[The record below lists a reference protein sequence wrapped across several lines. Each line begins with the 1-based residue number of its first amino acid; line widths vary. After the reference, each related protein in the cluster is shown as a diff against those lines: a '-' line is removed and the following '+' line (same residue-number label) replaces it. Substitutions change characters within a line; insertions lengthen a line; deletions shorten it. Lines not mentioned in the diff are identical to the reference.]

1 MAKQKKYIL
10 TDAIS
15 ILDEEGDA
23 LVFRSKEV
31 LTDYFGITLE
41 EFEKWEMDGAPW
53 GDLPAFIYL
62 VEENLGRS
70 KTIKTK

>member
-41 EFEKWEMDGAPW
+41 EFEKWEMDAI
-53 GDLPAFIYL
+53 L
-62 VEENLGRS
+62 
-70 KTIKTK
+70 